1 MQIMVSGFILTTL
14 AVMPGVFFYILN
26 KNYPNLW
33 KPSKK
38 QQIGSLYLGV
48 RDNSKWAA
56 LAYAPIF
63 MIRRSFFILLTFLAI
78 E

>member
-48 RDNSKWAA
+48 RDN
-56 LAYAPIF
+56 
-63 MIRRSFFILLTFLAI
+63 
-78 E
+78 